1 MHCSAEVSAVLSLE
15 TVAVST
21 DAVPELLDAEVDEV
35 GESSGGEDAWPY
47 LTEISSVP
55 VAVAV
60 SIDVGTGIVDG
71 RVDEVGELV

>member
-1 MHCSAEVSAVLSLE
+1 MHCSTEVLAVLSLE

-21 DAVPELLDAEVDEV
+21 DAVPEFLDAEVGEV
-35 GESSGGEDAWPY
+35 GESLVGEDAWPC
-47 LTEISSVP
+47 LTEISSVL

-60 SIDVGTGIVDG
+60 SIDVGTGIFDG